1 MAFPYFLITTL
12 FLFLTL
18 SIFPSH
24 QTTPTIS
31 AAPALLPL
39 PPDTPLSPDI
49 APLLPSPG
57 GSSGTPGSSMPT
69 IPSTRSQN
77 PDMLDPVGPDT
88 ALAPFASL
96 PESSAFKIPIKGF
109 GSGFFAFLAVF
120 MI

>member
-1 MAFPYFLITTL
+1 MAFPNLLITTTL
-12 FLFLTL
+12 FLSLTL
-18 SIFPSH
+18 SPAPSH
-24 QTTPTIS
+24 QTSARTPTIS

-39 PPDTPLSPDI
+39 PPDAPLSPDV

-57 GSSGTPGSSMPT
+57 GSSMPT

-88 ALAPFASL
+88 ALAPFGSL
-96 PESSAFKIPIKGF
+96 PESAAVEIPIRGF
-109 GSGFFAFLAVF
+109 GSGFFICLVVF

>member
-12 FLFLTL
+12 FLSLTL

-24 QTTPTIS
+24 QTSHTIS
-31 AAPALLPL
+31 AAPAVLPL

-57 GSSGTPGSSMPT
+57 GSSRTPGSSMPT

-77 PDMLDPVGPDT
+77 PDMLGPVT
-88 ALAPFASL
+88 ALAPFGSL
-96 PESSAFKIPIKGF
+96 PESSAVKIPIKGF
-109 GSGFFAFLAVF
+109 GSGFFAFLVVL